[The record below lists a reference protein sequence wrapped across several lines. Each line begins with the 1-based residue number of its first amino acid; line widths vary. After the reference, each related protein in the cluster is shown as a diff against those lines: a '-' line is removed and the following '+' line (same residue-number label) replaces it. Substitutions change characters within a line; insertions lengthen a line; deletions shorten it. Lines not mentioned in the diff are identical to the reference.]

1 MFEMFSG
8 LGLWWS
14 IGLVLAVFFVLAYE
28 FINGFHDTANAVA
41 TVIYTKAMPAHL
53 AVVAS
58 GIFNFFGVMFG
69 GLGVAYAIVHLLPI
83 DLLLGMDSTQGLI
96 MVFSLL
102 FSAIV
107 WNLGTWF
114 LGIPASSSHT
124 LIGSIL
130 GVGGAYAWLNHQP
143 LTQGIN
149 VAKAIDIMLSLII
162 SPTVGFIVAA
172 LLLFAM
178 KRVWLGSKIHKTPEE
193 RLLVD
198 GKKHPPFWARLTL
211 VASAMGVSFVHGS
224 NDGQKGIG
232 LVMLVLICMAP
243 AYFALD
249 MNSRSY
255 ELDRTQD
262 ANQRIMEI
270 YQRNHELV
278 SQVVD
283 FKVPA
288 QAQEALMTHCSA
300 DATLQNMATLDA
312 RLGAVRTYEE
322 MDLTNRRE
330 VRRLL
335 LCIDD
340 TARKVSKLP
349 LPAKELTDL
358 AKWRKDLTATAEYAP
373 TWVIVSIALALGCG
387 TMVGWR
393 RIVYTVGEKI
403 GTTGMTYSQGIA
415 AQITAAASIGVA
427 SLTGMPVSTTH
438 ILSSAVAGTM
448 VANKSGLQSQTIKT
462 ILMAWVLTLP
472 LTMLLSGGLF
482 LISHHL
488 FGG

>member
-1 MFEMFSG
+1 MFEMFSS
-8 LGLWWS
+8 LGVWWS

-41 TVIYTKAMPAHL
+41 TVIYTKAMPAHV
-53 AVVAS
+53 AVVSS

-83 DLLLGMDSTQGLI
+83 DLLLGMDSSQGLI

-107 WNLGTWF
+107 WNLGTWYF
-114 LGIPASSSHT
+114 GIPASSSHT

-130 GVGGAYAWLNHQP
+130 GVGGAYALITHQP
-143 LTQGIN
+143 VTEGIN
-149 VAKAIDIMLSLII
+149 VGKAIDIMLSLII
-162 SPTVGFIVAA
+162 SPTIGFVVAA
-172 LLLFAM
+172 LLLLAM
-178 KRVWLGSKIHKTPEE
+178 KRIWTSNKIHKTPEE
-193 RLLVD
+193 RQLVD

-243 AYFALD
+243 SYFALD

-255 ELDRTQD
+255 DLDRTQD
-262 ANQRIMEI
+262 ANQRILEI
-270 YQRNHELV
+270 YQRNRVALADV
-278 SQVVD
+278 INFSA
-283 FKVPA
+283 PA
-288 QAQEALMTHCSA
+288 IVQQDLMTHCSA
-300 DATLQNMATLDA
+300 NRVLEAMVTLDA
-312 RLGAVRTYEE
+312 RLGAVRSYKELN
-322 MDLTNRRE
+322 LTDRRE

-340 TARKVSKLP
+340 TARKVAKLP

-393 RIVYTVGEKI
+393 RIVHTVGEKI
-403 GTTGMTYSQGIA
+403 GSTGMTYSQGIA
-415 AQITAAASIGVA
+415 AQITAATSIGVA

-482 LISHHL
+482 IISHHL
-488 FGG
+488 FG

>member
-41 TVIYTKAMPAHL
+41 TVIYTKAMPAHT

-58 GIFNFFGVMFG
+58 GLFNFAGVMMG

-107 WNLGTWF
+107 WNLGTWYF
-114 LGIPASSSHT
+114 GIPASSSHT

-130 GVGGAYAWLNHQP
+130 GVGGAYALISDQP
-143 LTQGIN
+143 LKEGIN
-149 VAKAIDIMLSLII
+149 VSKAIDIMLSLII
-162 SPTVGFIVAA
+162 SPTVGFIIAA

-198 GKKHPPFWARLTL
+198 GKKHPPFWARVTL

-249 MNSRSY
+249 MSSRSY
-255 ELDRTQD
+255 DLDRTQD

-270 YQRNHELV
+270 YQRNQEQV
-278 SQVVD
+278 STVVN
-283 FKVPA
+283 FSVPA
-288 QAQEALMTHCSA
+288 HAQEELMTHCEA
-300 DATLQNMATLDA
+300 GEALEAMATLDN
-312 RLGAVRTYEE
+312 RLGQVRTYEQ
-322 MDLTNRRE
+322 MSLTDRRE

-403 GTTGMTYSQGIA
+403 GSSGMTYSQGIA

-427 SLTGMPVSTTH
+427 SMTGMPVSTTH

-462 ILMAWVLTLP
+462 ILLAWVLTLP

-482 LISHHL
+482 LISNNL

>member
-1 MFEMFSG
+1 
-8 LGLWWS
+8 
-14 IGLVLAVFFVLAYE
+14 
-28 FINGFHDTANAVA
+28 
-41 TVIYTKAMPAHL
+41 
-53 AVVAS
+53 
-58 GIFNFFGVMFG
+58 
-69 GLGVAYAIVHLLPI
+69 
-83 DLLLGMDSTQGLI
+83 
-96 MVFSLL
+96 
-102 FSAIV
+102 
-107 WNLGTWF
+107 
-114 LGIPASSSHT
+114 
-124 LIGSIL
+124 
-130 GVGGAYAWLNHQP
+130 
-143 LTQGIN
+143 
-149 VAKAIDIMLSLII
+149 
-162 SPTVGFIVAA
+162 
-172 LLLFAM
+172 
-178 KRVWLGSKIHKTPEE
+178 
-193 RLLVD
+193 
-198 GKKHPPFWARLTL
+198 KKHPPFWARLTL

-249 MNSRSY
+249 MSSRSY
-255 ELDRTQD
+255 DLDRTQD

-270 YQRNHELV
+270 YQRNQAALGGV
-278 SQVVD
+278 INFSA
-283 FKVPA
+283 PA
-288 QAQEALMTHCSA
+288 TVQEELMTHCSA
-300 DATLQNMATLDA
+300 DGVLQAMATLDS

-322 MDLTNRRE
+322 LNLTDRRE

-340 TARKVSKLP
+340 TARKVAKLP

-393 RIVYTVGEKI
+393 RIVHTVGEKI

-415 AQITAAASIGVA
+415 AQITAATSIGVA

-448 VANKSGLQSQTIKT
+448 IANKSGLQSQTIKT

-472 LTMLLSGGLF
+472 MTMLLSGGLF
-482 LISHHL
+482 IVSHH
-488 FGG
+488 FFS

>member
-278 SQVVD
+278 SQIVD